1 MEQVFATKLLVK
13 NKRKDILSSQFKKER
28 NLIFLLLVKKNTERN
43 PKIFVKK
50 RTERDV
56 LLLVYKI
63 ERDVKLFLKKER
75 KQMLTLKKS
84 QKEMFYSFQFK
95 K

>member
-1 MEQVFATKLLVK
+1 M
-13 NKRKDILSSQFKKER
+13 
-28 NLIFLLLVKKNTERN
+28 
-43 PKIFVKK
+43 KK

-75 KQMLTLKKS
+75 KEMLTLKKS
-84 QKEMFYSFQFK
+84 QKEMFYSF
-95 K
+95 